1 MKALKGNVLD
11 YWTASRVNMPEK
23 SYARYPISKAIHAG
37 YPGKEFGYDTD
48 GKLFT
53 EQFKKLLSEHKRKFN
68 EFVERP
74 SKFDKEEY
82 FLPELL
88 NSNPKFIIKKS
99 DKSDFKFSK
108 HSVFI
113 EENKY
118 RMKK

>member
-53 EQFKKLLSEHKRKFN
+53 EQFKKLLCEHKRKFN
-68 EFVERP
+68 EFIERP